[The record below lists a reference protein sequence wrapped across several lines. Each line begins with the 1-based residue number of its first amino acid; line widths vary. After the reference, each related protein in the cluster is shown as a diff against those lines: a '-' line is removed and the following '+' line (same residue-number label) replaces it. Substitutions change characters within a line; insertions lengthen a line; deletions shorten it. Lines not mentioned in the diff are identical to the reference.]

1 MMVPNKNE
9 CQVPALHCPSACVCP
24 LVLGI
29 GITCYYCTESLMIH
43 KGLAGRLRGVR
54 SRLKEDVYNILCL
67 YTYIYIYRHIGI
79 MYTVPVLFYTC
90 TCMYL
95 YNNMR
100 VCVCLHIIIYRLYLY
115 VTAFI
120 FFSIKKKAFYKYN
133 II

>member
-29 GITCYYCTESLMIH
+29 GITCYYCTESLMIR

-54 SRLKEDVYNILCL
+54 SRQKEDVHNIMCL
-67 YTYIYIYRHIGI
+67 YTYIYIYRYIGI

-90 TCMYL
+90 TCMYIIICV
-95 YNNMR
+95 Y
-100 VCVCLHIIIYRLYLY
+100 VCVCILSYIGYTYMLRLL
-115 VTAFI
+115 
-120 FFSIKKKAFYKYN
+120 FSFPLKKKRFIN